1 MLWIVQTKTSN
12 YLHTHNQHKGE
23 GIRVGAYH
31 KVGAAVT
38 GYIYNTAN
46 NLWNPPSPMCN
57 RKSAILP
64 LACPVYCYCLWL
76 RYWVHIWIGLSS
88 VYHPRMCGNY
98 SVVTTFAKQ
107 LFVMMNGFLLIS
119 RRCQQSNNDTAPW

>member
-57 RKSAILP
+57 RKSAISP
-64 LACPVYCYCLWL
+64 LACSVYCYCLWL

-88 VYHPRMCGNY
+88 VYYPRMCRNF

-107 LFVMMNGFLLIS
+107 SLVMMNGFLLIS
-119 RRCQQSNNDTAPW
+119 RRCQQSNNDTAPL